1 MSKSY
6 RLKVRKIPLRE
17 EIPLYPA
24 KFPPFNELYLDLI
37 ENKTKLKKN
46 PPKPVFVREP
56 EPYNSSPQPVSKSKS
71 EDDFALK
78 ELEKAYGSDSDSDS
92 RSKDTDSENS
102 IRDKVLESRSERK
115 VFDKNSPSNS
125 EVKQPQQQPEPEVDP
140 EELERQQKADYLF
153 KFMVL
158 KRSYPNVEIPD
169 FTEHSDL
176 QTMKRVYEQ
185 VIRRV
190 SLDSSVETYKQYLVG
205 GMMVMEWISVNW
217 VGIDLGGFT
226 QHQIR
231 MANKY
236 DRLLLELGEKNY
248 SPTGSRFPVEVRL
261 MALIVFN
268 AGLFYVQKKV
278 FSGGGNDIFNMM
290 TGGGGTSKTPTEPP
304 KPKRKMKGPTITPE
318 DIENLGSDNS
328 EEN

>member
-6 RLKVRKIPLRE
+6 RLKVRKIPLQE

-24 KFPPFNELYLDLI
+24 RFPPFNELYLDLL
-37 ENKTKLKKN
+37 ENKSKLKKN
-46 PPKPVFVREP
+46 PPKPVFVRDP
-56 EPYNSSPQPVSKSKS
+56 EPYVSPTKSKSKS
-71 EDDFALK
+71 EDDFELK

-92 RSKDTDSENS
+92 RSRSRSRGKDSDSENS
-102 IRDKVLESRSERK
+102 IRDKVLESNKK
-115 VFDKNSPSNS
+115 VFDKKSPEQSRNYEEKS
-125 EVKQPQQQPEPEVDP
+125 EPQPEIDP

-158 KRSYPNVEIPD
+158 KKSYPNVEIPD
-169 FTEHSDL
+169 FTEHTDL

-185 VIRRV
+185 IIRRV

-290 TGGGGTSKTPTEPP
+290 TGGATKSPTEN

-318 DIENLGSDNS
+318 DIENLKS
-328 EEN
+328 ETSES